1 MERNSVYIKGKIDY
15 QIFFLFWGLFLP
27 KPGNWKKKGLKQVHK
42 GKKKWKYHHKW
53 YFCFFKK
60 RYFKADKLSLF
71 FFLQLGKLNALLVRV
86 RASAVSGINYVRARM
101 CTYRKT
107 WLQKKSKKS
116 CQILNRVI
124 KCREEK
130 QRSVRY
136 MDADPYGSNNIYL
149 SLAYTVSVARFF

>member
-1 MERNSVYIKGKIDY
+1 MERNSVYLKGKIDY
-15 QIFFLFWGLFLP
+15 QIFFLFWGLFLS
-27 KPGNWKKKGLKQVHK
+27 KPGNWKKKGLKQAHK
-42 GKKKWKYHHKW
+42 GKKKWKYHRKW
-53 YFCFFKK
+53 YFCFFKNVILK
-60 RYFKADKLSLF
+60 QINYHFS
-71 FFLQLGKLNALLVRV
+71 FLQLGKLNALLVRV
-86 RASAVSGINYVRARM
+86 RASAVRGLNYVRARM